1 MAERLRCWKRE
12 EAKRK
17 WHDKV
22 TASARAASEKSR
34 EKQQLLA
41 AEAKGLAKIPE
52 DSKGKAQRQF
62 PFLIH
67 AAVTLSKVRAS
78 SR

>member
-22 TASARAASEKSR
+22 TASAGAASETSR

-41 AEAKGLAKIPE
+41 AEAEGLAKIPE
-52 DSKGKAQRQF
+52 DSKGEAQGQF
-62 PFLIH
+62 PFPIH
-67 AAVTLSKVRAS
+67 AAVTLPKVRAS